1 MGPVN
6 EPQQGFAIGV
16 DLGTSNT
23 VAVIRWPD
31 GRTRPLLVDGAPIM
45 PSGVFVDESGRLH
58 VGRDAARLAGLDP
71 SRFEPNPKRRI
82 DEPTVLLGDR
92 ELPTVD
98 LLASILASVARA
110 AVEAVGFL
118 PTAVLTYPAAWGTR
132 RRETL
137 QTAARRAGWPPVML
151 VPEPVAAARYFA
163 DVLRRPVPVGSAL
176 AVFDFGGGTLD
187 IAVVRNDGG
196 RFEVIG
202 TGGLEDLG
210 GLDVDAALVE
220 HLGLVIEQTA
230 PSTWAAL
237 RNPATTSQ
245 RRDRRLF
252 WDDVRGAKEMLS
264 RATVAPIT
272 VPGHDQ
278 AIHLTREELD
288 KVIEP
293 LIRRAVW
300 ETGAVV
306 QRSGLRAD
314 QLAGM
319 FLVGGSSRLPLAA
332 RLLHADLGIPPTVL
346 EQPELPVAEG
356 ALAELAPVSGYSTE
370 SIPAGTS
377 RPMAAAPVSPG
388 FAGAPTSA
396 PAFGN
401 ASPPTGYPMSA
412 GQAIPPQISAPP
424 ASGPPTSAPPTPPTQ
439 GFGAP
444 PTQGFAAPPTS
455 APPTQGFGAP
465 PVSGAPTS
473 PPYSG
478 RPTPPPYVN
487 PPTPPSSGESGKPR
501 RTGLLVAVAAAL
513 VVLVVLGGGYWFFFR
528 DRDTT
533 VEFTTISNI
542 GSIDLGEATKVSGV
556 TTATIGERVY
566 VGWEADSKY
575 RVAAYSLTDKK
586 KAWGPVDIDSKNT
599 TWRMW
604 PFSKGILVAGT
615 GDSAG
620 GRLYLLSQE
629 NGKQLRQEAYEAE
642 DRVYPLENVW
652 VQHSNKDKKSNAFG
666 WNGDPKWTRND
677 AKDGSLL
684 VGELLP
690 GDLRGPANLGGGPQN
705 VELKGRDTIISV
717 DGDDKIRV
725 LDAANGSKVLHE
737 YTSESD
743 YYGIYVAYNGKLI
756 QTSSSAKF
764 NIKVFDLS
772 KAGEPTQIYSSSDAN
787 RRIKALSP
795 CGADRICILD
805 GADSYGKDY
814 VVRAISIADRK
825 QVWQADARETDTL
838 VPVGKQILATAAGSS
853 SKLSSYLFD
862 DAGKQLL
869 SSDDQKSLGVRV
881 AGGSLLFLDK
891 LPSTSSDVDLALVG
905 VTASSGDRVAVG
917 TVKGT
922 SCSWNAAF
930 IACEAEGKLQ
940 VWIFAK

>member
-1 MGPVN
+1 MT

-132 RRETL
+132 RREAL

-220 HLGLVIEQTA
+220 HLGLIIGQTA
-230 PSTWAAL
+230 PDTWSAL
-237 RNPATTSQ
+237 RNPSSTSQ

-264 RATVAPIT
+264 RAAVAPIT

-300 ETGAVV
+300 ETGNVV
-306 QRSGLRAD
+306 QRSGLRGD

-356 ALAELAPVSGYSTE
+356 ALAELAPVSGYRTE
-370 SIPAGTS
+370 SIPAGNS

-388 FAGAPTSA
+388 FAGTPTSG
-396 PAFGN
+396 PAYGN

-412 GQAIPPQISAPP
+412 AQAIPPQISSPP
-424 ASGPPTSAPPTPPTQ
+424 ASGVS
-439 GFGAP
+439 AP
-444 PTQGFAAPPTS
+444 PTQGFS

-473 PPYSG
+473 PGYSG

-487 PPTPPSSGESGKPR
+487 PPTPPSDEPGKPR

-528 DRDTT
+528 DPDTT
-533 VEFTTISNI
+533 VDFKTITAY
-542 GSIDLGEATKVSGV
+542 GSMDIGEATKIDAV
-556 TTATIGERVY
+556 TTVVLGDRVY
-566 VGWEADSKY
+566 VGWEFDNKY
-575 RVAAYSLTDKK
+575 QVAAYDLKDKK
-586 KAWGPVDIDSKNT
+586 RAWGPKTVEGANT
-599 TWRMW
+599 TWGLW
-604 PFSKGILVAGT
+604 PYSKGILVTGT

-620 GRLYLLSQE
+620 GALVLLDPNSGEQLHKEKYESQ
-629 NGKQLRQEAYEAE
+629 
-642 DRVYPLENVW
+642 DRIYPLENVW
-652 VQHSNKDKKSNAFG
+652 VQHSSAGKKSKAFA
-666 WNGDPKWTRND
+666 WNGDLKWTRADNE
-677 AKDGSLL
+677 KGSFL
-684 VGELLP
+684 VGQTNAA
-690 GDLRGPANLGGGPQN
+690 DLRGPAYLGGTPQN
-705 VELKGRDTIISV
+705 LELKGRTDLISV
-717 DGDDKIRV
+717 DGDGKIRL
-725 LDAANGSKVLHE
+725 LDAADGNKVLRT
-737 YTSESD
+737 YANDGDSYST
-743 YYGIYVAYNGKLI
+743 YVTHDGKLFL
-756 QTSSSAKF
+756 TSTSAKF
-764 NIKVFDLS
+764 TVKVYDLA
-772 KAGEPTQIYSSSDAN
+772 KDGEPTQIFSATDDKRKIIDIA
-787 RRIKALSP
+787 P
-795 CGADRICILD
+795 CGTDRICILD
-805 GADSYGKDY
+805 GAAYEGTDT
-814 VVRAISIADRK
+814 VLRAISVTERK
-825 QVWQADARETDTL
+825 QLWQADAPGTKVL
-838 VPVGKQILATAAGSS
+838 VPVGKQVLATTVSGTVASA
-853 SKLSSYLFD
+853 LFD
-862 DAGKQLL
+862 QSGKQLL
-869 SSDDQKSLGVRV
+869 KEDEDRRSVGVR
-881 AGGSLLFLDK
+881 ATSGSLLFLNK
-891 LPSTSSDVDLALVG
+891 VPSSSEADIALVG
-905 VTASSGDRVAVG
+905 VTAATGKRVAVG
-917 TVKGT
+917 TVNDVTGS
-922 SCSWNAAF
+922 SCSWNAAY
-930 IACEAEGKLQ
+930 IACESKGKLQ
-940 VWIFAK
+940 VWTFAK